1 MKEFRMKNKNRFGK
15 ILSRLGITFILAAGL
30 LFSYNQYQSWQAG
43 KESSEILNNL
53 QANISELEKDEKL
66 SLEMPTKHFDGYDYI
81 GIIDI
86 PKLAIELPVMA
97 EWDYPRLRIA
107 PCRHYGSTRTNDLVI
122 AAHNYSSHFGKLDT
136 LEIGDEINI
145 TEADGRVVRYK
156 LEKMQVMEPT
166 RVEEVLDSDYDL
178 ALYTCTLESITRVVA
193 FADEIEVNNEN

>member
-1 MKEFRMKNKNRFGK
+1 MKNKNRIGK
-15 ILSRLGITFILAAGL
+15 ILSQLGILFLLAAFF

-43 KESSEILNNL
+43 KESTEILSNL
-53 QANISELEKDEKL
+53 QKNIPEPDIDKELSAD
-66 SLEMPTKHFDGYDYI
+66 MPTEHVDGYDYI

-107 PCRHYGSTRTNDLVI
+107 PSRHYGSTHTNDLVI
-122 AAHNYSSHFGKLDT
+122 AAHNYSSHFGKLNT
-136 LEIGDEINI
+136 LEIGDRINI
-145 TEADGRVVRYK
+145 TEADGRVIHYK

-193 FADEIEVNNEN
+193 FANEVKTANDN